1 MKNAGRWLSMEVMAR
16 YMAQGAQMR
25 DDYEDDG
32 RGEDPIFSVW
42 CFKKV
47 TSAAP
52 DGRDAM

>member
-1 MKNAGRWLSMEVMAR
+1 MEVMAR

-47 TSAAP
+47 TSAMSE
-52 DGRDAM
+52 GRDNM